1 MQPWVFRC
9 IEPLSDRRLAVAFL
23 VGISSGFPWV
33 LHGSVL
39 TLWMQAEGLSRSA
52 IGYIG
57 VVASIYA
64 FNWIWAPL
72 IDQLRIPLLHRIFGQ
87 YRSWILFCQG
97 ALVLLTW
104 LISSVNPVDSLLL
117 VGLYALGI
125 SAVSAT
131 QDIAIDAYR
140 VKLFSR
146 DEMDEKIPY
155 ASALAGAGW
164 QTGFTFLGGTLA
176 LLLGGEF
183 FGFSWPE
190 VYRLLIVFLLALML
204 VVVFAPTP
212 REELQE
218 REPQQGGAAGVAR
231 VAAETVGAP
240 QERTPPQ
247 GGAAA
252 VQGQPGPP
260 LQWLRKTVIE
270 PFGEFFQRCG
280 LPLAVGILLFLFSF
294 RLGEAMLGRMSLVFY
309 VELGFSNDEIA
320 LYRNFLGGGAT
331 IVFSLIGAFINTRFG
346 IVRGMLVGGIAM
358 AASNLLYAAMAAVG
372 PAPWLFLVTLL
383 IDNFTTAFATVC
395 AISFISYFASRTY
408 TGTQFALMTS
418 ISNFGRT
425 TLAAGSGAIVDAL
438 GGDWALFFILTAIMV
453 TPALLILLWLARQL
467 ESHQTSRTA

>member
-1 MQPWVFRC
+1 MQPQPVNFLKS
-9 IEPLSDRRLAVAFL
+9 LSDRRLLVAFL
-23 VGISSGFPWV
+23 IGISSGFPWV

-57 VVASIYA
+57 IVTTIYA

-72 IDQLRIPLLHRIFGQ
+72 IDQFRIPLLHRLFGQ
-87 YRSWILFCQG
+87 HRSWILFCQ
-97 ALVLLTW
+97 ALLIAFMW
-104 LISSVNPVDSLLL
+104 LISGTDPVDNLLL

-125 SAVSAT
+125 SSVSAT
-131 QDIAIDAYR
+131 QDVAIDAYR

-146 DEMDEKIPY
+146 EEMDEKIPW

-176 LLLGGEF
+176 LLLGGET

-190 VYRLLIVFLLALML
+190 VYRLLIGFMLALML
-204 VVVFAPTP
+204 IVALSPSTREDPQRQSAEPSGRAGGMPGRPARWLHATVVVPFA
-212 REELQE
+212 
-218 REPQQGGAAGVAR
+218 
-231 VAAETVGAP
+231 
-240 QERTPPQ
+240 
-247 GGAAA
+247 
-252 VQGQPGPP
+252 
-260 LQWLRKTVIE
+260 
-270 PFGEFFQRCG
+270 EFFQRCG
-280 LPLAVGILLFLFSF
+280 LQLAAGILLFLFSF

-320 LYRNFLGGGAT
+320 LYRNLLGGGAT

-346 IVRGMLVGGIAM
+346 IIRGMLVGGIAM
-358 AASNLLYAAMAAVG
+358 ASSNLLYAVMAQTG
-372 PAPWLFLVTLL
+372 PEPWLFVLTL
-383 IDNFTTAFATVC
+383 IVDNFTTAFATVC

-425 TLAAGSGAIVDAL
+425 TLAAGSGAIVDGL
-438 GGDWALFFILTAIMV
+438 GGNWALFFVMTALMV
-453 TPALLILLWLARQL
+453 IPALLILLWMSRML
-467 ESHQTSRTA
+467 ENHKTGEGASA